1 MTHLNDKILK
11 SFFFHPTTP
20 DEIIEIVKSFSND
33 KSAGPKIAYQ
43 HLYERAVLMLCLS
56 QYHI

>member
-1 MTHLNDKILK
+1 MTHLNDNILK

-33 KSAGPKIAYQ
+33 KLAGPKIAYQ
-43 HLYERAVLMLCLS
+43 HLY
-56 QYHI
+56 